1 VIRVLVDAYVFFISF
16 SKRLNVGSSFSSQDI
31 RRCVLLT
38 DRLVE
43 LEGIHSKVIQN
54 PKEVPSETRKQFWK
68 IVRQIKRNP
77 RPDEQEVIKA
87 SEIRNILFE
96 ANRGR
101 TYPLGPVLLLETI
114 LGFLALWGYIWAL
127 GTPLDW
133 MGILAW
139 SLSDWMSFG
148 IRFLFVFAV
157 IAFFYPIGRVIAGK
171 WAGIKLEGM
180 CRDQYYEPTV
190 KIDYVTFLKVPA
202 WKRKWFFF
210 FAGFW
215 TVITSLWLWI
225 AGMVLAGD
233 YTALIPTI
241 ILTLF
246 EGAVILSGNPSSTRG
261 EMGHYNREKRIE
273 QVWKKNLARL
283 DDST

>member
-1 VIRVLVDAYVFFISF
+1 M
-16 SKRLNVGSSFSSQDI
+16 
-31 RRCVLLT
+31 T
-38 DRLVE
+38 ERLVE
-43 LEGIHSKVIQN
+43 LEEIHSKVVQN
-54 PKEVPSETRKQFWK
+54 PKEVPSETRKRFWK

-101 TYPLGPVLLLETI
+101 TYSLGPVLILETI
-114 LGFLALWGYIWAL
+114 LGLLALWGYIWAL

-133 MGILAW
+133 MGVLGW
-139 SLSDWMSFG
+139 GLSDWLSFG

-157 IAFFYPIGRVIAGK
+157 IAFLYPIGRVIAGR
-171 WAGIKLEGM
+171 WAGIKLDGM
-180 CRDQYYEPTV
+180 CKDQYYEPTV
-190 KIDYVTFLKVPA
+190 KIDYVTFLKAPA
-202 WKRKWFFF
+202 SKRKWFFF

-225 AGMVLAGD
+225 VGMVLAGD
-233 YTALIPTI
+233 YTALIPAI

-246 EGAVILSGNPSSTRG
+246 EGSVVLSGNPSSTRG

-273 QVWKKNLARL
+273 GVWKKNLAKL
-283 DDST
+283 NDTTEVD